1 MVNCRLRN
9 ASIHQPCCLHLY
21 GLWRQGSPG
30 GYLITGRQICI
41 WTVIPSFRE
50 VWPGIREGFEREVEL
65 PHATVTLRTMSL
77 RPLVFAVEDVR
88 GERFHRNGN
97 FVDFEHI
104 Y

>member
-1 MVNCRLRN
+1 M
-9 ASIHQPCCLHLY
+9 
-21 GLWRQGSPG
+21 
-30 GYLITGRQICI
+30 
-41 WTVIPSFRE
+41 
-50 VWPGIREGFEREVEL
+50 WPGIREGFEREVEL

-88 GERFHRNGN
+88 GERRNGN